1 MYEYLSKPTKTLS
14 EVEVDLKFRVE
25 HIRSSS
31 METSFIRIKYQT
43 RGPASRLC
51 VRQDTNMSRLPKHLV
66 LLYSTIFKLKHK
78 TISLLK
84 CVLLAQMIKSFKQ

>member
-1 MYEYLSKPTKTLS
+1 MYEYFSKPTKTLS

-31 METSFIRIKYQT
+31 METLFIRIKYQT

-51 VRQDTNMSRLPKHLV
+51 VRQDTNMARLPKHV
-66 LLYSTIFKLKHK
+66 SNTLLYSTILKLKHK
-78 TISLLK
+78 NICLLK
-84 CVLLAQMIKSFKQ
+84 CVFLNLCH

>member
-1 MYEYLSKPTKTLS
+1 MYEYLSKPTKNLS

-31 METSFIRIKYQT
+31 METLFIRIKYQT

-51 VRQDTNMSRLPKHLV
+51 VRQDTNMSRLQKHLV
-66 LLYSTIFKLKHK
+66 LLYSTILKLKHK
-78 TISLLK
+78 NICLLK
-84 CVLLAQMIKSFKQ
+84 CVLLNVCY

>member
-14 EVEVDLKFRVE
+14 KVELDLKFRVE

-31 METSFIRIKYQT
+31 METLFIRIKYQT

-51 VRQDTNMSRLPKHLV
+51 VRQDANMSRLPKHV
-66 LLYSTIFKLKHK
+66 SNTVFYYFKIK
-78 TISLLK
+78 T
-84 CVLLAQMIKSFKQ
+84 